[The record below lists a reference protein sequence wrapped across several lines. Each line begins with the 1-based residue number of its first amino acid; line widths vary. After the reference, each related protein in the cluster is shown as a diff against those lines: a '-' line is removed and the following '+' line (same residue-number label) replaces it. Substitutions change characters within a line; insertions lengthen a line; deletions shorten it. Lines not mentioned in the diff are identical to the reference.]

1 VPLDSIEG
9 FASADSALLAA
20 DIARIASALP
30 GDTSATFRGLPFVVT
45 KAWRTRLPGGPDVLI
60 AIVVRNVNQ
69 EANPQQERILLIAE
83 RDPATPTAR
92 FTAQYSERRA
102 GLEETIETTD
112 PIAVVLLGVDRRPA
126 VVVTRD
132 AGNGVSYSFI
142 ERTADRW
149 QRRWASAYA
158 GC

>member
-9 FASADSALLAA
+9 LTSADSARLAA

-30 GDTSATFRGLPFVVT
+30 GDTAATFRGLPFVVN
-45 KAWRTRLPGGPDVLI
+45 KAWRTRLPGGPDILI
-60 AIVVRNVNQ
+60 AVIVRNVNQ
-69 EANPQQERILLIAE
+69 EANPRQERILLIAE
-83 RDPATPTAR
+83 RDSATPTAR
-92 FTAQYSERRA
+92 FTAQYSERTS

-112 PIAVVLLGVDRRPA
+112 PIAVVLLGADRRPA
-126 VVVTRD
+126 VVVSRD
-132 AGNGVSYSFI
+132 TGNGVSYAFI
-142 ERTADRW
+142 ERMANRW